1 MIKYNLICECGKTF
15 QSWFSS
21 SDEHDVLRRKKL
33 INCIY
38 CDSTSVRKSVM
49 APNLFSK
56 SNKISKNNNLE
67 KKIKKQLS
75 QLRKYI
81 EKNCKNVGNNFP
93 REARSIYYDKKIS
106 EGIYGRATP
115 EETAELLEEGIDVAT
130 IPWPNKSEN

>member
-15 QSWFSS
+15 ESWFSS
-21 SDEHDVLRRKKL
+21 SDEHDILRKKKL

-49 APNLFSK
+49 SPNLFSK
-56 SNKISKNNNLE
+56 ANKTSKNTNLE
-67 KKIKKQLS
+67 KKIKKQLLE
-75 QLRKYI
+75 LRSYI
-81 EKNCKNVGNNFP
+81 EKNCKNVGDNFP
-93 REARSIYYDKKIS
+93 REARSIYYDKKTS
-106 EGIYGRATP
+106 QGIYGKATP